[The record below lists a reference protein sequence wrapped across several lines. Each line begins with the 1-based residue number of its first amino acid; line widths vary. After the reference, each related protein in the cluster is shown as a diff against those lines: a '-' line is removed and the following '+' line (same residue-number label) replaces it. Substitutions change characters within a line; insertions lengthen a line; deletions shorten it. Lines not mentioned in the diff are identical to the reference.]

1 MHSARGLLE
10 WLASGPAIVERR
22 GYIGEWSH
30 RWVTGARKGWGDMGF
45 IEGRTRFGE
54 VTRPKI
60 YFAILAAVLTLSAV
74 SLLAFPAKAL
84 AAADL
89 SIKKEGPSSSRVESG
104 EKFDYV
110 LTVSNAEGAD
120 AAVNVKVTDLLPGGV
135 TLAKSEPDICGP
147 IGGSAVTCAPF
158 ALGDGESKTIT
169 LTVTAPSDAG
179 EITNQAKVEA
189 DGVPPENS
197 NEVTTTVVPKLTID
211 KLADPDPV
219 RVEGVLLYTLRVQN
233 DGPGVAKGVAVTD
246 GLPLDVVDFIDVVS
260 GDFFCKYTAGVV
272 QCNADHD
279 LDPGEIVKV
288 VIAVEPEK
296 AGTIQNRAD
305 VFAQGV
311 REPLGMDTVSTV
323 VKSEGGDSPD
333 GPDGPDGPVGPGGP
347 DVPRGDQCSP
357 VTDLTNGKP
366 LGEISGTDP
375 VEGTFKNFFN
385 DTLPLRI
392 AYATSSE
399 DGSLTITVT
408 PKNGGKPILDKTIKG
423 KKTGVLEVDT
433 KAGATYDVAIVPEN
447 QGFAVQPQIGSG
459 TEPCTNPE
467 DLNPPSVPGGDD
479 GGNGG
484 NDTGN
489 DTGNGADD
497 VIDDTISDNPLPDTG
512 GSSLL
517 GLAVISLG
525 LAVFGGATVVRT
537 GVRRRDR

>member
-104 EKFDYV
+104 EQFDYV

-120 AAVNVKVTDLLPGGV
+120 AAANVKVTDLLPGGV

-272 QCNADHD
+272 QCNANHD

-311 REPLGMDTVSTV
+311 HDPLATDTESTV
-323 VKSEGGDSPD
+323 VEGDGGSGGGGGGGDD
-333 GPDGPDGPVGPGGP
+333 GGGGGGGTPGG
-347 DVPRGDQCSP
+347 VPQGDQCSP
-357 VTDLTNGKP
+357 VVEQGTDNTVGV
-366 LGEISGTDP
+366 ISGTTTQG
-375 VEGTFKNFFN
+375 GTFTNTFSE
-385 DTLPLRI
+385 TLPLRI

-399 DGSLTITVT
+399 DGSLNITVT
-408 PKNGGKPILDKTIKG
+408 PKDGGDAILDETIEG
-423 KKTGVLEVDT
+423 KKADVVEVDT
-433 KAGATYDVAIVPEN
+433 DAGVSYDVLIDPEN
-447 QGFAVQPQIGSG
+447 QGFAVQLQIGSG
-459 TEPCTNPE
+459 TEPCTDPNDLDPPE
-467 DLNPPSVPGGDD
+467 VPGGGDD
-479 GGNGG
+479 TNGGGN
-484 NDTGN
+484 TG
-489 DTGNGADD
+489 TGADD
-497 VIDDTISDNPLPDTG
+497 VIDETISDNPLPNTG
-512 GSSLL
+512 GPSLTGIAVIAL
-517 GLAVISLG
+517 GLSVL
-525 LAVFGGATVVRT
+525 GGATVVRT